1 MNPRNVYVNAYM
13 AGLISMDQQNTPY
26 NEVEIKG
33 DLASLLQF
41 AELTIRDRE
50 IDQHME
56 AMEKLMKER
65 ND

>member
-1 MNPRNVYVNAYM
+1 MNPRSVYVNAYM

-26 NEVEIKG
+26 QDVEIKG

-50 IDQHME
+50 IDEYME
-56 AMEKLMKER
+56 AMEKLWRER

>member
-1 MNPRNVYVNAYM
+1 MNPRSVYVNAYM

-26 NEVEIKG
+26 QDVEIKG

-50 IDQHME
+50 IDEYME
-56 AMEKLMKER
+56 SMENLWRER

>member
-1 MNPRNVYVNAYM
+1 MNPRSVYVNAFM

-26 NEVEIKG
+26 QDVEIKG

-50 IDQHME
+50 IDEYME
-56 AMEKLMKER
+56 SMENLWRKR

>member
-1 MNPRNVYVNAYM
+1 MNPRSVYVNAYM

-26 NEVEIKG
+26 KEVEIKG

-50 IDQHME
+50 IDEHME
-56 AMEKLMKER
+56 SMEKLWRER

>member
-1 MNPRNVYVNAYM
+1 MNPRSVYVNAYM

-26 NEVEIKG
+26 QDVEIKG

-50 IDQHME
+50 IDEYME
-56 AMEKLMKER
+56 SMENLWKER

>member
-1 MNPRNVYVNAYM
+1 MNPRSVYVNAYM

-26 NEVEIKG
+26 QDVEIKG

-50 IDQHME
+50 IDEYME
-56 AMEKLMKER
+56 SMENLWRKR

>member
-1 MNPRNVYVNAYM
+1 MNPRSVYVNAFM

-26 NEVEIKG
+26 QDVEIKG

-50 IDQHME
+50 IDEYME
-56 AMEKLMKER
+56 SMEKLWSER

>member
-1 MNPRNVYVNAYM
+1 M

-26 NEVEIKG
+26 QDVEIKG

-50 IDQHME
+50 IDEYME
-56 AMEKLMKER
+56 AMEKLWRER